1 MWSKSRFKCAQHV
14 CRSLAP
20 LATPLWNS
28 TGRRQDA
35 QLCLMAV
42 ALLTTSI
49 HALLLC
55 VLLVLT
61 LQMSTSKTAVPEC
74 GALKMVENAEVIP
87 FSEKNLQYIRY
98 RCLDGYKRK
107 AGTSNLAIC
116 EFNSTTKKAHWKYGH
131 ISCIRDPSLP
141 MTTHSTLTS
150 PTTSDQQH
158 YTAFPTTGESTIYIM
173 DTTSSTTSGSQSTT
187 ILPTTVGKA
196 TVGTTTQQPR
206 SSEHATTSRE
216 TAQSVPESTYI
227 STDETPKLSTISYT
241 MTGHDS
247 SIPGSQST
255 TILPTTVGK
264 ATVGTT
270 TQQPRSSEH
279 AATSRETA
287 QSVPESTYISTD
299 ETPKLSTISYYT
311 TTGHDS
317 SIPGSQSTTILPT
330 TVGKATVGT
339 TTQQPRSSEHAA
351 TSRETAQSVPESTYI
366 STDETP
372 KLSTISY
379 YTTTGHDSSI
389 PDPSLWQQE
398 KTIGSIAGVLL
409 FLTLLVI
416 CIVIWIKRRNQHS
429 PVPQE
434 ELQEEH
440 DYSADQGEIMEESRN
455 L

>member
-1 MWSKSRFKCAQHV
+1 
-14 CRSLAP
+14 
-20 LATPLWNS
+20 
-28 TGRRQDA
+28 
-35 QLCLMAV
+35 MAV

-61 LQMSTSKTAVPEC
+61 RQMSTSKTAVPEC
-74 GALKMVENAEVIP
+74 GALKTVENAEVIP

-98 RCLDGYKRK
+98 RCLGGYKRK

-116 EFNSTTKKAHWKYGH
+116 EFNSTTKKAYWKYGN
-131 ISCIRDPSLP
+131 IACIRDPSLP

-173 DTTSSTTSGSQSTT
+173 DTTSSTTSGS
-187 ILPTTVGKA
+187 TTVGK
-196 TVGTTTQQPR
+196 V
-206 SSEHATTSRE
+206 
-216 TAQSVPESTYI
+216 
-227 STDETPKLSTISYT
+227 
-241 MTGHDS
+241 
-247 SIPGSQST
+247 
-255 TILPTTVGK
+255 
-264 ATVGTT
+264 TVGTT

-287 QSVPESTYISTD
+287 QSLPESTYFSTD
-299 ETPKLSTISYYT
+299 ETPKLSTITYYT
-311 TTGHDS
+311 TPEHDS
-317 SIPGSQSTTILPT
+317 
-330 TVGKATVGT
+330 TV
-339 TTQQPRSSEHAA
+339 
-351 TSRETAQSVPESTYI
+351 
-366 STDETP
+366 
-372 KLSTISY
+372 
-379 YTTTGHDSSI
+379 

-434 ELQEEH
+434 ELKQEH
-440 DYSADQGEIMEESRN
+440 DYSADQEEMVEESRN